1 MGESRIGSMRQKEL
15 VEGDENLLEQNEI
28 LVTEQEGYTILRERT
43 ETGDIK
49 TFVVVPLEDF
59 PNKEEK

>member
-1 MGESRIGSMRQKEL
+1 MGESRIGSMRQKAL

-49 TFVVVPLEDF
+49 TSCSAILPLAPEM
-59 PNKEEK
+59 